1 MREILSCR
9 KNRGNVTFR
18 ITLSENFDGVLVH
31 IEKFMKVRSGEPGKK
46 TTKRL
51 VYEHTFDAK
60 KMDIMKAIIADGEMT
75 DFCLETLEKIKDG
88 Y

>member
-1 MREILSCR
+1 
-9 KNRGNVTFR
+9 
-18 ITLSENFDGVLVH
+18 
-31 IEKFMKVRSGEPGKK
+31 
-46 TTKRL
+46 

-60 KMDIMKAIIADGEMT
+60 KMDIMKAIIADEEMT

>member
-31 IEKFMKVRSGEPGKK
+31 IEKFMKVRSGEPER
-46 TTKRL
+46 RL
-51 VYEHTFDAK
+51 LNV
-60 KMDIMKAIIADGEMT
+60 
-75 DFCLETLEKIKDG
+75 
-88 Y
+88 